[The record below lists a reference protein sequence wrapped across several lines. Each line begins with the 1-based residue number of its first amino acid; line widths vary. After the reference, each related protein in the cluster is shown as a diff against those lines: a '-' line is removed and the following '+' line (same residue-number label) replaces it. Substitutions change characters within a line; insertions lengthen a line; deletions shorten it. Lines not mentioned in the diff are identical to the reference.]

1 MIIVIEKCRETL
13 MCTQL
18 LKPLAQ
24 YNQKKQTD
32 ISLINIVDH
41 LRYPVFLRMS

>member
-24 YNQKKQTD
+24 YNQKNKQT
-32 ISLINIVDH
+32 SH
-41 LRYPVFLRMS
+41 